1 MNWHSPFSAFAP
13 RVTSTTLDCSLSTSD
28 SSPEQKVSSRSA
40 TSLSSPGSADSD
52 VPLSRTHTYKKIT
65 KPLLERKR
73 RARINK
79 CLDELKD
86 IMTVALQAEGEN
98 VSKLEK
104 ADILELTVR
113 HLHKLS
119 QSRRLFARS
128 PLEDLQKFQA
138 GYSSCAQEAASFLL
152 SSPGVDVRL
161 SQRLL
166 SHLSSSASSALANS
180 FPPLSLSLSLPP
192 RSSSPPSSPPQ
203 AAPSPPP
210 PALTQASLTL
220 SIRRST
226 PPPLQERAQNL
237 ASNTE
242 ARRPIRPA
250 AIRLAPGSQGGEA
263 RGEPVWRPYTS
274 N

>member
-1 MNWHSPFSAFAP
+1 MNWHTVHSPFSVSAFTP
-13 RVTSTTLDCSLSTSD
+13 RVSSTTLDSSPSTD
-28 SSPEQKVSSRSA
+28 SSPEQLKLVGASGSSC
-40 TSLSSPGSADSD
+40 DSD

-113 HLHKLS
+113 HLHKMA
-119 QSRRLFARS
+119 QGRRLFARS

-138 GYSSCAQEAASFLL
+138 GYTSCANEAASFLL
-152 SSPGVDVRL
+152 SAPEVDVRL

-166 SHLSSSASSALANS
+166 NHLSSHASSALASS
-180 FPPLSLSLSLPP
+180 FPPLSLSLP
-192 RSSSPPSSPPQ
+192 
-203 AAPSPPP
+203 
-210 PALTQASLTL
+210 T
-220 SIRRST
+220 
-226 PPPLQERAQNL
+226 
-237 ASNTE
+237 
-242 ARRPIRPA
+242 
-250 AIRLAPGSQGGEA
+250 
-263 RGEPVWRPYTS
+263 
-274 N
+274 